1 MGKQLMYFGAMLL
14 IIGAVMHFG
23 GKFLPLGHLPGDFKW
38 TGSSGSVYF
47 PMGSCIV
54 ISIVLS
60 IIANLFFADKC
71 FGRKDIYFV
80 SLNIF

>member
-38 TGSSGSVYF
+38 TGNSGSVYF

-60 IIANLFFADKC
+60 IIANLFF
-71 FGRKDIYFV
+71 RR
-80 SLNIF
+80 